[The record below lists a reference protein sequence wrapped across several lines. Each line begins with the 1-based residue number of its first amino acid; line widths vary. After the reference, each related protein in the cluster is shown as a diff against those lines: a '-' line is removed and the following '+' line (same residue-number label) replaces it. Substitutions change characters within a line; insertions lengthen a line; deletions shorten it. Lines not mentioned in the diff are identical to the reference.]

1 MSVATYAGMGNIT
14 DHSTNGA
21 KKVFLS
27 VHKEEVRKNKKRKEK
42 KEGRVE
48 NRKRVGKKERTRK
61 NVKTRANYRPFILDT
76 WFLTIPV

>member
-1 MSVATYAGMGNIT
+1 MRKGTLRMSVVTYAGMGNIT

-42 KEGRVE
+42 KEEWKIEKGL
-48 NRKRVGKKERTRK
+48 GKKREQEK
-61 NVKTRANYRPFILDT
+61 CEN
-76 WFLTIPV
+76 